1 MNALPPANKVQQVVG
16 VGAQARTR
24 QATNIFAIQV
34 TIDPANLAAGGLLD
48 DTKRTLGVRGNLL
61 LDQAELHGWATP
73 SRAWNCPASPP
84 WARKEFGSWPSGRST
99 RRAAMACPRARSAGC
114 CEAGWPLPFASIS
127 KVRQ

>member
-48 DTKRTLGVRGNLL
+48 DTKRTLGVRGDLL

-73 SRAWNCPASPP
+73 RRAWNCPASPP
-84 WARKEFGSWPSGRST
+84 WTKRSEEHT
-99 RRAAMACPRARSAGC
+99 SELQSRLHLVCRLLL
-114 CEAGWPLPFASIS
+114 E
-127 KVRQ
+127 KKK